1 MSALENKQ
9 ERLWRRIQQGH
20 DDQQCYV
27 IHPKLY
33 PNKEEK
39 TTGKE
44 EMNQPKE
51 ATEKNK
57 EDGQFTKQ
65 KTKKIEGNGNMKEE
79 NQKKCGVRNLRNK
92 QMST

>member
-1 MSALENKQ
+1 MTISSAMSSTRNSILIRRKKLQ
-9 ERLWRRIQQGH
+9 ERRR
-20 DDQQCYV
+20 
-27 IHPKLY
+27 
-33 PNKEEK
+33 
-39 TTGKE
+39 
-44 EMNQPKE
+44 QPKE

-92 QMST
+92 QM